1 MIKMKKTLAARI
13 LVIAIAVVMVLG
25 IVIYSLSG
33 LAA

>member
-1 MIKMKKTLAARI
+1 MKKTLAARI